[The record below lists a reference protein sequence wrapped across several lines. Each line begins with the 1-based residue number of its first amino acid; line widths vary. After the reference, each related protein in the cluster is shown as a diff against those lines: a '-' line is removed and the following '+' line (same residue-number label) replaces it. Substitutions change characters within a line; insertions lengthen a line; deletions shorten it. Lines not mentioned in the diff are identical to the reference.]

1 MKYLPNNLLIIA
13 LAMLLGISPLQ
24 ANAESVR
31 NSSDMSDCM
40 HHQVNVSDSHNQ
52 TDKDH
57 LSTNDDSC
65 DKDMCVH
72 AHCSSTYSAIVYPD
86 NANSITYTFSI
97 KLTKAKDY
105 LISLYPSSLYRPPK
119 V

>member
-24 ANAESVR
+24 ANVESVC

-40 HHQVNVSDSHNQ
+40 HHQVNVSDSTIQ
-52 TDKDH
+52 ADKDH

-65 DKDMCVH
+65 DQNMCVQT
-72 AHCSSTYSAIVYPD
+72 HCSSTYSAIVFLD
-86 NANSITYTFSI
+86 NAVSIAYTFSI
-97 KLTKAKDY
+97 KLTKAKDI
-105 LISLYPSSLYRPPK
+105 LVSLYPSSLYRPPK